1 MRLSLWIA
9 GSLTLLPLSAQS
21 TTALAVRNVVLQQDE
36 SYVEFDVANQSSRPV
51 HAWTM
56 AITAKRRG
64 TPPAEIEYLLTSE
77 SCSREVSGPLGA
89 AEIRHCSVSLRSATE
104 GPTLDVAP
112 RITAV
117 LFEDGSAEGDTA
129 ILDRQ
134 STGRAQRV
142 RVRQYWL
149 DRFQEA
155 SAAPTPA
162 DQLRKFGEM
171 VHAAEASA
179 PPALAAD
186 AMFLSETRW
195 LERQVANALQQ
206 TEVHNLDAGTVC
218 RGLGAELERR
228 LKIAKDA
235 AALFPARNT

>member
-1 MRLSLWIA
+1 MRWSLWIA

-36 SYVEFDVANQSSRPV
+36 SYVEFDVANQSSKPV

-56 AITAKRRG
+56 AISAKRSG
-64 TPPAEIEYLLTSE
+64 TPPAEVEYLLTSE
-77 SCSREVSGPLGA
+77 SCLRDAAGPLA
-89 AEIRHCSVSLRSATE
+89 AVGIRHCSVSLRSAAE
-104 GPTLDVAP
+104 GPTLDVTP
-112 RITAV
+112 RVTAV

-129 ILDRQ
+129 VLDRQ
-134 STGRAQRV
+134 STERALRV
-142 RVRQYWL
+142 RARRYWL

-171 VHAAEASA
+171 VRAAQVNA
-179 PPALAAD
+179 PPDLAGD
-186 AMFLSETRW
+186 SMFLRETRW
-195 LERQVANALQQ
+195 LERQVSNALQQ
-206 TEVHNLDAGTVC
+206 EETHNLDAGTIW

-228 LKIAKDA
+228 LGVAQDA
-235 AALFPARNT
+235 AALFPLRRT